1 MKRSDFGC
9 EYYYSSEW
17 MEERF
22 SGMQKEKEGAYY
34 VRSSSVV
41 IIPEFA
47 SYGNESIGSF
57 K

>member
-22 SGMQKEKEGAYY
+22 SGMQTEKEGAYY